1 MTTTILQGDCREII
15 PTLPAAS
22 VDLVLADP
30 PYGETSLEW
39 DRWPSGWLDGLQR
52 AMAPH
57 ASLWVFGSQRMFI
70 ERAGEFA
77 SAGFHV
83 AQDLVWEKHNGSNA
97 FADRFRRV
105 HEHAIQFYP
114 ADRDWSEIYKAPLFT
129 NDATAR
135 TVRRKRRPPQWG
147 ELNGSSYAS
156 ADGGPK
162 LMRSVM
168 FARSEHGRAVHP
180 TQKPVSCCLP
190 IIEYS
195 CRPGGLVLDPM
206 AGSGTT
212 ALACKLLGRD
222 CTLIEARQE
231 YIAMA
236 EHRLADD
243 APLFSGA
250 AA

>member
-1 MTTTILQGDCREII
+1 MTVRIIQGDCRQVLAGV
-15 PTLPAAS
+15 PPGS

-39 DRWPSGWLDGLQR
+39 DRWPTGWLEAIRPG
-52 AMAPH
+52 MAPH
-57 ASLWVFGSQRMFI
+57 ASLWVFGSLRMFM
-70 ERAGEFA
+70 ERATEFEA
-77 SAGFHV
+77 AGFRI
-83 AQDLVWEKHNGSNA
+83 AQDCVWEKHNGTNM

-105 HEHAIQFYP
+105 HEHAVQFYP
-114 ADRDWSEIYKAPLFT
+114 ADCNWSEIYKNPLFT
-129 NDATAR
+129 SDATAR
-135 TVRRKRRPPQWG
+135 TVRRKKRPAQWG
-147 ELNGSSYAS
+147 DIGAGSYAS
-156 ADGGPK
+156 EDGGPR

-206 AGSGTT
+206 CGSGTT

-222 CTLIEARQE
+222 CTLIEGRPE
-231 YIAMA
+231 YIAIA
-236 EHRLADD
+236 ERRLSDD

-250 AA
+250 AE